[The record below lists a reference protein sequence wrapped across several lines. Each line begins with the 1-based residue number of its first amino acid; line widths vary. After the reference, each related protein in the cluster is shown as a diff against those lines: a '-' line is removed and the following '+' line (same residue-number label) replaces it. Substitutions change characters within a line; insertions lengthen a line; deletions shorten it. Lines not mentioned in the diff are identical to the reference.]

1 MPDAGDVARG
11 RGGNR
16 RQVPPIAVATRR
28 SRIGHRLLLK
38 MGLRKEGFSPMFDQ
52 AHKNYTWLK
61 MYVEEM
67 QESLSAYALQLAR
80 MTEAARAVGDDASHL
95 YRVEDPGFKPVVA
108 LKEAQDKGHRGYAGQ
123 LQQAFVKGIIEP
135 VGEWHRE
142 LESLE
147 NLVTD
152 FNEIRVQHDH
162 YRLKVED
169 LAQKAKTLEARA
181 TSRGDS
187 KDAKAAAAKLKSR
200 NTVKLNQVTA
210 EYNKRLR
217 SCCGRM
223 TQAWEERGKM
233 MNGIVAR
240 IIHFQESYFA
250 EQLMNGLGVSRILR
264 EAEGT
269 GPRWGGTSGI
279 EPFVPKGHVRHYEG
293 ELLKKHVLI
302 KERMW
307 YRLVGSSL
315 EAYNVKSKDDDVL
328 YVVTETPIAV
338 YEVKGVSR
346 ISDVNFRVV
355 TTTTSDG
362 TLNLYAHDEA
372 DAKGW
377 MDALANASTWDQLS
391 SSLKVQNSVRESR
404 AFLNR
409 CKKAHTNTTTTAGLE
424 QDLGVTEALANPPP
438 PPADRPD
445 VKSYT
450 VAGGGALAAS
460 GGGGGQEASSTG
472 GGSKAAG
479 IAAGGEAGVAAAAV
493 TAAAAA
499 AAAGGKGK
507 KGKKGD
513 GEIPELVT
521 VNEKKKGAGGGGGA
535 GLPPGLT
542 GGGRGGPGIG
552 GIFPGRTGRQ
562 GMGSMGSMGG
572 MGGMMAGAATGAAA
586 GIPFGM
592 MGGAGPRMNPPSFSG
607 ASSSFGGSTHSSISG
622 FGAEPQ
628 MGDPRLRMAQQQQ
641 MGMSGGSVGGM
652 PGMNPPFGPGPP
664 QQMSRPQ
671 LNPTTGLP
679 VGMTQSGPA
688 IVLPP
693 GMMPRGGGPVINP
706 PAPPTV
712 MNPSMAGSMGAGGG
726 PGSAVWGGAQQS
738 GTWGASGLPQTRSF
752 GSRFG
757 LKQGIR
763 QQGFRRSSSF
773 GDKNMGPGGFVAGGG
788 PYDDMMGYGGSK
800 LSPMMEDDSFDTQST
815 KSVPSFGAT
824 AAVGEAAAAAAAASA
839 AAARAAA
846 GVGGKAGGKKGS
858 VTVTEESKSSSSSST
873 KKKGGG
879 EGAAAAKAAAAA
891 AAASSVAAVAAARH
905 AVAASPPAH
914 VPVMIQTVRPKKPTP
929 EAAGSSVMVVEETS
943 TPSTTTTTTTLAT
956 SSVTQDKKAAAAPAA
971 PVVAA
976 AAPTTPVAPAV
987 AAADT
992 PFSPDRGDDGGL
1004 SRYGTSGETPARVRG
1019 KSTSTWKRM
1028 MSLGGVSTS
1037 SKSYRY
1043 NSEDV
1048 TGPAG
1053 ADEAKHYAEE
1063 AAEADRI
1070 RTASSIKKARPDRW
1084 SSLRRTKSSVSNTSP
1099 PRGSSL
1105 DPSASSPLNRRGR
1118 AAATTVAERKS
1129 ERRSSSTG
1137 RNTRASTRSSVRSFV
1152 SGGKAAAGSKASNA
1166 LVSPSEDVDLED
1178 DFKPAPPL
1186 SRDETSIGRS
1196 TRASRSKK
1204 AAPGKGQAKQ
1214 AAKEAKQAAKEAK
1227 QAAKKAKQST
1237 DAAAATEPVTTVS
1250 TTSAK
1255 TAATAAAAASAT
1267 AAAAATARES
1277 SAAAI
1282 RKAGV
1287 QSASS
1292 GAASES
1298 SSAPAGGD
1306 VAPVGNPMEAPSVTV
1321 VTASDTAARTAIPTT
1336 PVVCPVPPV
1345 STTADV
1351 TAQTVIVTTPV
1362 VRPTAPVS
1370 SAHSTDES
1378 SSEECSLPAVA
1389 AATVVTD
1396 SSGSTAAAV
1405 AVTTETDKAKQAVA
1419 ETDKAKQAVA
1429 ETDKAKQ
1436 AVAEADKAKQATAEA
1451 DKAKQSAA
1459 EGDKAKEAAAKYAA
1473 ERKESVEAAKRVD
1486 GSTGI
1491 MKNLTLEEI
1500 MMRSDSQDDGGGG
1513 VTIGGSSTSGGG
1525 VGDGNNFDVAVPAVA
1540 TLEGATA
1547 SKITANSGG
1556 ASDSAARSAASGATV
1571 VNSSSNIPAKKPRVP
1586 APPAKAGGC
1595 EAFTPAHFA
1604 SLAAATTAALAVADP
1619 PVAAAP
1625 PTVASSTTTAAAL
1638 TPRTAATAAAEA
1650 SSQAAAAA
1658 SAASA
1663 AVAAA
1668 VAADN
1673 SPESIGISGGGGSAL
1688 TPPTP
1693 RGYAAATSV
1702 MPAAPSPDTPGSTGS
1717 GAQVAAQAKVFQR
1730 LCDSS
1735 GSEAET
1741 GDAGGGLGGG
1751 ATHGDES
1758 TLSFQQLMGWDE
1770 VQELLEYG
1778 ALKEGELT
1786 SLWQEAV
1793 GAQEAERGTGDQ
1805 AAHIW
1810 GTTTGIAPAVAPS
1823 DGSRGSRGTKEVL
1836 TQRGF
1841 MILVKLIEEL
1851 QFEKELEQDK
1861 GVGLAPGRVCVV

>member
-1 MPDAGDVARG
+1 
-11 RGGNR
+11 
-16 RQVPPIAVATRR
+16 
-28 SRIGHRLLLK
+28 
-38 MGLRKEGFSPMFDQ
+38 
-52 AHKNYTWLK
+52 
-61 MYVEEM
+61 
-67 QESLSAYALQLAR
+67 
-80 MTEAARAVGDDASHL
+80 
-95 YRVEDPGFKPVVA
+95 
-108 LKEAQDKGHRGYAGQ
+108 
-123 LQQAFVKGIIEP
+123 
-135 VGEWHRE
+135 
-142 LESLE
+142 
-147 NLVTD
+147 
-152 FNEIRVQHDH
+152 
-162 YRLKVED
+162 
-169 LAQKAKTLEARA
+169 
-181 TSRGDS
+181 
-187 KDAKAAAAKLKSR
+187 
-200 NTVKLNQVTA
+200 
-210 EYNKRLR
+210 
-217 SCCGRM
+217 
-223 TQAWEERGKM
+223 
-233 MNGIVAR
+233 
-240 IIHFQESYFA
+240 
-250 EQLMNGLGVSRILR
+250 
-264 EAEGT
+264 
-269 GPRWGGTSGI
+269 
-279 EPFVPKGHVRHYEG
+279 
-293 ELLKKHVLI
+293 
-302 KERMW
+302 MW

-377 MDALANASTWDQLS
+377 MDALAKASTWDQLS
-391 SSLKVQNSVRESR
+391 SSLKVRASAVVVVLVLRSIRRCWRLVVRLRARPTNELFFCSLHLHTVISLPVRACVLSCVSCVKCCVLSKIVDGWAFYLYSKNALGALCSNCSSNHEIENPFVLRYRLETLDAQVQNSVRESR

-552 GIFPGRTGRQ
+552 GMFPGRTGRQ

-763 QQGFRRSSSF
+763 QQGYRRSSSF

-815 KSVPSFGAT
+815 KSAPSFGAT

-858 VTVTEESKSSSSSST
+858 VTVTEESKSSASSST

-943 TPSTTTTTTTLAT
+943 TPSTTTTTTTTLAT

-971 PVVAA
+971 PAVVAA

-1048 TGPAG
+1048 TGPVG

-1063 AAEADRI
+1063 AAEADRC
-1070 RTASSIKKARPDRW
+1070 
-1084 SSLRRTKSSVSNTSP
+1084 VC
-1099 PRGSSL
+1099 
-1105 DPSASSPLNRRGR
+1105 
-1118 AAATTVAERKS
+1118 VCM
-1129 ERRSSSTG
+1129 
-1137 RNTRASTRSSVRSFV
+1137 FV
-1152 SGGKAAAGSKASNA
+1152 LHLAC
-1166 LVSPSEDVDLED
+1166 
-1178 DFKPAPPL
+1178 
-1186 SRDETSIGRS
+1186 
-1196 TRASRSKK
+1196 
-1204 AAPGKGQAKQ
+1204 
-1214 AAKEAKQAAKEAK
+1214 
-1227 QAAKKAKQST
+1227 
-1237 DAAAATEPVTTVS
+1237 
-1250 TTSAK
+1250 
-1255 TAATAAAAASAT
+1255 
-1267 AAAAATARES
+1267 
-1277 SAAAI
+1277 
-1282 RKAGV
+1282 
-1287 QSASS
+1287 
-1292 GAASES
+1292 
-1298 SSAPAGGD
+1298 
-1306 VAPVGNPMEAPSVTV
+1306 VGFCV
-1321 VTASDTAARTAIPTT
+1321 
-1336 PVVCPVPPV
+1336 
-1345 STTADV
+1345 
-1351 TAQTVIVTTPV
+1351 
-1362 VRPTAPVS
+1362 
-1370 SAHSTDES
+1370 
-1378 SSEECSLPAVA
+1378 
-1389 AATVVTD
+1389 
-1396 SSGSTAAAV
+1396 
-1405 AVTTETDKAKQAVA
+1405 
-1419 ETDKAKQAVA
+1419 
-1429 ETDKAKQ
+1429 
-1436 AVAEADKAKQATAEA
+1436 
-1451 DKAKQSAA
+1451 
-1459 EGDKAKEAAAKYAA
+1459 
-1473 ERKESVEAAKRVD
+1473 
-1486 GSTGI
+1486 
-1491 MKNLTLEEI
+1491 
-1500 MMRSDSQDDGGGG
+1500 
-1513 VTIGGSSTSGGG
+1513 
-1525 VGDGNNFDVAVPAVA
+1525 
-1540 TLEGATA
+1540 
-1547 SKITANSGG
+1547 
-1556 ASDSAARSAASGATV
+1556 
-1571 VNSSSNIPAKKPRVP
+1571 
-1586 APPAKAGGC
+1586 
-1595 EAFTPAHFA
+1595 
-1604 SLAAATTAALAVADP
+1604 
-1619 PVAAAP
+1619 PVAIA
-1625 PTVASSTTTAAAL
+1625 
-1638 TPRTAATAAAEA
+1638 R
-1650 SSQAAAAA
+1650 
-1658 SAASA
+1658 
-1663 AVAAA
+1663 
-1668 VAADN
+1668 N
-1673 SPESIGISGGGGSAL
+1673 S
-1688 TPPTP
+1688 
-1693 RGYAAATSV
+1693 
-1702 MPAAPSPDTPGSTGS
+1702 
-1717 GAQVAAQAKVFQR
+1717 
-1730 LCDSS
+1730 
-1735 GSEAET
+1735 
-1741 GDAGGGLGGG
+1741 
-1751 ATHGDES
+1751 
-1758 TLSFQQLMGWDE
+1758 
-1770 VQELLEYG
+1770 
-1778 ALKEGELT
+1778 
-1786 SLWQEAV
+1786 
-1793 GAQEAERGTGDQ
+1793 
-1805 AAHIW
+1805 
-1810 GTTTGIAPAVAPS
+1810 
-1823 DGSRGSRGTKEVL
+1823 
-1836 TQRGF
+1836 
-1841 MILVKLIEEL
+1841 
-1851 QFEKELEQDK
+1851 
-1861 GVGLAPGRVCVV
+1861 VCMCVCNNPFY